1 MPCITHFINP
11 LLMKTIV
18 IAGGSG
24 FLGQILKT
32 YFTQKNYCVYILT
45 RQPKVDND
53 IYWDGQSLGKW
64 TTYLERADV
73 LINLSG
79 RSVDCRYNNKNKQ
92 AIYDSRIESTNV
104 LGLAINLCDYPPKT
118 WINSSTA
125 TIYEHSLDKAMTEHN
140 GIIGSDFSMN
150 IAKSWESA
158 FNSIVNPKTRKIILR
173 TSIVFGKNGGAL
185 KPLSQLTILGLGGR
199 NGNGKQMVSWIH
211 ELDFARAIE
220 YLIND
225 HRLSGVFNLSSP
237 NPVTNN
243 SLMKHLRTVKKIPVG
258 IGQPTWLVKLGAR
271 LMQTEEELVLKSRF
285 VLPKRLLESG
295 FKFRFEEI
303 DQALSDLLRD

>member
-1 MPCITHFINP
+1 
-11 LLMKTIV
+11 MKTIV

-32 YFTQKNYCVYILT
+32 HFTQKNYNVYILT
-45 RQPKVDND
+45 RQPKFDND

-64 TTYLERADV
+64 TQCLEQADV

-79 RSVDCRYNNKNKQ
+79 RSVDCRYNDKNKQ

-104 LGLAINLCDYPPKT
+104 LGLAINLCDHPPKT

-125 TIYEHSLDKAMTEHN
+125 TIYEHSLDKAMTEYN
-140 GIIGSDFSMN
+140 GDIGSDFSMN
-150 IAKSWESA
+150 IAKSWEHA
-158 FNSIVNPKTRKIILR
+158 FGSIVNPKTRKIILR

-185 KPLSQLTILGLGGR
+185 KPLNKLTSLGLGGR

-225 HRLSGVFNLSSP
+225 QHLSGVFNLSSP
-237 NPVTNN
+237 NPVTN
-243 SLMKHLRTVKKIPVG
+243 STLMMHLRNIKRIRIG
-258 IGQPTWLVKLGAR
+258 IGQPIWLVKLGAR

-285 VLPKRLLESG
+285 VLPERLLESG
-295 FKFRFEEI
+295 FIFRFEEI